1 MEKKIISKL
10 TNIISQLSIFK
21 HTFKIVIYVGFT
33 TTKFCTLLWPRHE
46 FCFIANSCNYMHLY
60 VCKNMYACKYVQ
72 LVCMY
77 YEKFVDEKG
86 IIEG

>member
-1 MEKKIISKL
+1 
-10 TNIISQLSIFK
+10 
-21 HTFKIVIYVGFT
+21 
-33 TTKFCTLLWPRHE
+33 
-46 FCFIANSCNYMHLY
+46 MHLY